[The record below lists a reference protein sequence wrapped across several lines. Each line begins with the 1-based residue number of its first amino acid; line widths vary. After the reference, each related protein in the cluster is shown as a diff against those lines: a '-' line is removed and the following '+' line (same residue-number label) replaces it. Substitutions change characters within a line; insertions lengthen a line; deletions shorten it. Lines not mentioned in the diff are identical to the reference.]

1 VSSRARLL
9 VSVGLLGLLAWRADW
24 GQIAAAVRQLRPGY
38 ALAAL
43 VTFLLT
49 QLVSAS
55 RWRLLARPL
64 GFDHPRR
71 HFAGMF
77 YVGMYFNLFL
87 PTSVGGDVVR
97 AWYLGGPGKR
107 GAAMISVLADRGSG
121 LLVLLA
127 MAATAT
133 LLSPDPVPAWVKVAV
148 AALAAGGAVGLVGLF
163 ALGKLTRR
171 WRDSQADAPGWVRK
185 VRGLLMA
192 ATEAWWAYR
201 RRPGLALGATLLSVV
216 VQAASVL
223 IVALLDRALGVGV
236 PVTYYAIAVPLVSLL
251 TLLPVSLNGMGVREA
266 SMGLL
271 LAPAGVSGTL
281 AGSLAFLWF
290 LVMAAA
296 GLVGGGVYLL
306 GRFTPPPDADAP
318 AAPEVRRAA

>member
-1 VSSRARLL
+1 MSSRVRLL
-9 VSVGLLGLLAWRADW
+9 VSAGLLGLLAWRADW
-24 GQIAAAVRQLRPGY
+24 GQVAAAVARLHLGWAAA
-38 ALAAL
+38 ALAAY
-43 VTFLLT
+43 LLT

-64 GFDHPRR
+64 GFDHSRR

-97 AWYLGGPGKR
+97 AWFLGGPGRR
-107 GAAMISVLADRGSG
+107 GAAMISVLTDRGSG

-127 MAATAT
+127 LACVAT
-133 LLSPDPVPAWVKVAV
+133 LLSPDPVPPEIQFSV
-148 AALAAGGAVGLVGLF
+148 AALVAGAVLGLAGLYV
-163 ALGKLTRR
+163 LGKLTRR
-171 WRDSQADAPGWVRK
+171 WRDSQSDGPGWVRK
-185 VRGLLMA
+185 VRALLA
-192 ATEAWWAYR
+192 AAAEAWWVYR
-201 RRPGLALGATLLSVV
+201 RRPGLAVGATLLSVV
-216 VQAASVL
+216 VQAANV
-223 IVALLDRALGVGV
+223 VVVGLLDRALGVGV
-236 PVTYYAIAVPLVSLL
+236 PLSYYAIAVPLVSLV

-266 SMGLL
+266 AMGLL
-271 LAPAGVSGTL
+271 LAPAGVTGTL

-306 GRFTPPPDADAP
+306 GRFAPPPAAAP
-318 AAPEVRRAA
+318 PAPEVRRAA